1 MKRKFEIVSE
11 LKRNA
16 LAVLLNVLQHSI
28 ENNKNLTDDNNY
40 LLSENENEADKE

>member
-11 LKRNA
+11 LKSNA